1 MGKERETVL
10 ACVQAREVLVMGR
23 ERGAVV
29 AQSPEAW
36 YW

>member
-10 ACVQAREVLVMGR
+10 ACAQAGEALVMGR

-36 YW
+36 Y